1 MDVESLLLKQVA
13 GEQELEQLNAQLNAY
28 LFAKNAALK
37 LKRDRLGSATKAR
50 LTLDEQ
56 QQLTGYM
63 EELAAVE
70 QRETMVVE
78 ASKQER
84 L

>member
-1 MDVESLLLKQVA
+1 M
-13 GEQELEQLNAQLNAY
+13 NAQLNAY

-37 LKRDRLGSATKAR
+37 LKRGRLESATKAR

-63 EELAAVE
+63 EELAVVE
-70 QRETMVVE
+70 QRETMVAE

>member
-1 MDVESLLLKQVA
+1 MEVESLLLKLVA

-37 LKRDRLGSATKAR
+37 LKRDRLGSTTKAR

-63 EELAAVE
+63 EELAAVK

-78 ASKQER
+78 ANYQER
-84 L
+84 M

>member
-1 MDVESLLLKQVA
+1 
-13 GEQELEQLNAQLNAY
+13 LNAQLNAY

-37 LKRDRLGSATKAR
+37 LKRGRLESATKAR

-63 EELAAVE
+63 EELAVVE
-70 QRETMVVE
+70 QRETMVAE